1 LAEDLVYSETLA
13 KKSTILEEWI
23 ADTDGKGQYP
33 ENMEVLKLML
43 GIWGGPCGKPRIRKT
58 TGRNT

>member
-43 GIWGGPCGKPRIRKT
+43 GIWGGPMR
-58 TGRNT
+58 